1 MYQRL
6 KDLREDNDYKQSDI
20 AKILNMT
27 QQQYSKIEKGIT
39 EITADRLIK
48 LSLLYDVSI
57 DYLVGM
63 TNKKEIRKWTMKQYK
78 EY

>member
-1 MYQRL
+1 MYKRL
-6 KDLREDNDYKQSDI
+6 RNLREDNDIKQSEI

-48 LSLLYDVSI
+48 LALYYNVSI
-57 DYLVGM
+57 DYIL
-63 TNKKEIRKWTMKQYK
+63 NLSDKKERK
-78 EY
+78 

>member
-6 KDLREDNDYKQSDI
+6 KDLREDNDYKQADI

-48 LSLLYDVSI
+48 LHLFYNVSV
-57 DYLVGM
+57 DYLLGL
-63 TNKKEIRKWTMKQYK
+63 TNERNN
-78 EY
+78 